1 MATSIDYIKKYGD
14 RDFAEMPFNDVDNI
28 ALCEILYMPFE
39 HVLSDSF
46 NEEPVPFSDAC
57 RKLFEYNGNRHVAP
71 GLILMKKISVKM
83 MAMANTKRFS
93 SMKVVGCKC
102 AFDVEPPLQ
111 FGAMTFLLPDGT
123 AVIVFRGT
131 DDSLIGWQ
139 EDLNLYTRKGIPSHA
154 LAVEYLENVA
164 KHYDGD
170 IIICGHSKGGNIALY
185 SAVKCSEKTRQRIVR
200 LYNNDGPG
208 FVTDDLTTSSE
219 YREILP
225 NYRHF
230 VPSNSFVG
238 MLLVH
243 DNDFKAVR
251 CKHFLGFIQHDLSA
265 WKTKGTEIYFRD
277 DISRFA
283 KLTDEFLKEMIYR
296 VTDDE
301 GKLIDKWFS
310 ELIKGVGQD
319 GLMSISR
326 NLVSSVKG
334 AAKVCRGTDRET
346 KAAFNSF
353 LSGLGKVAVN
363 SVKFVVR
370 NAENAAEN
378 GLEKIAEAVLA

>member
-1 MATSIDYIKKYGD
+1 MATSINYIKKYGD

-39 HVLSDSF
+39 HVVSDSF
-46 NEEPVPFSDAC
+46 NDEPVSFEEAC
-57 RKLFEYNGNRHVAP
+57 QKLFAYNGNRHVAP
-71 GLILMKKISVKM
+71 GLMLMKKISVKM
-83 MAMANTKRFS
+83 MAMAKTKRFG

-123 AVIVFRGT
+123 CVVVFRGT

-170 IIICGHSKGGNIALY
+170 IIICGHSKGGNVALY
-185 SAVKCSEKTRQRIVR
+185 SAVKCSENTRKRIVR

-208 FVTDDLTTSSE
+208 FVTDDLTTCSE

-251 CKHFLGFIQHDLSA
+251 CKHFLGFIQHDLSV

-283 KLTDEFLKEMIYR
+283 KLTDEFLKEVIYR

-301 GKLIDKWFS
+301 GRLIDKWFT
-310 ELIKGVGQD
+310 ELIKGMGQD

-334 AAKVCRGTDRET
+334 AVKVCRGTDGET
-346 KAAFNSF
+346 KAAFDNF
-353 LSGLGKVAVN
+353 LGGLGKIAVK

>member
-14 RDFAEMPFNDVDNI
+14 RGFAEMPFNDVDNI

-39 HVLSDSF
+39 HVVSDSF

-83 MAMANTKRFS
+83 MAMANTKRFG

-111 FGAMTFLLPDGT
+111 FGAMTCLLPDGT
-123 AVIVFRGT
+123 CVVVFRGT

-208 FVTDDLTTSSE
+208 FVTDDLTTSLE

-238 MLLVH
+238 MLL
-243 DNDFKAVR
+243 DRK
-251 CKHFLGFIQHDLSA
+251 
-265 WKTKGTEIYFRD
+265 
-277 DISRFA
+277 
-283 KLTDEFLKEMIYR
+283 
-296 VTDDE
+296 
-301 GKLIDKWFS
+301 
-310 ELIKGVGQD
+310 
-319 GLMSISR
+319 
-326 NLVSSVKG
+326 SV
-334 AAKVCRGTDRET
+334 V
-346 KAAFNSF
+346 
-353 LSGLGKVAVN
+353 
-363 SVKFVVR
+363 
-370 NAENAAEN
+370 
-378 GLEKIAEAVLA
+378 